1 MPQTPPLSLSIYLSF
16 YWKTHPYIC
25 KKVAE
30 FSVSGLPIITSN
42 HSDIGER
49 FHLKVL
55 GEKGLYYHDAP
66 TLKRILIHFRE
77 YSLMKQSQYF
87 DDIIGNVSD
96 GDLKHDNNE
105 RSREKISENSTS
117 SSNLP
122 SFSYGLAPLGSHFW
136 NAYQE
141 YSPEIVMSKFNQFLL
156 LQYSIDSSLDVA
168 VDEVEG
174 NFNHPPPPPAAVIT
188 NAQLLNGQNPSTSS
202 SSSSSTITS
211 RKVYSRQEL
220 LHLAK
225 KENVKE
231 IVDGVWADAYEA
243 LNARQRSVQ
252 KIFTALNELEI
263 MKRTKAQVLSTHI
276 FTHIRIFLMFILVQ
290 IYSSHIG
297 IVKQFSDQLN
307 SFF

>member
-1 MPQTPPLSLSIYLSF
+1 
-16 YWKTHPYIC
+16 
-25 KKVAE
+25 VAE

-55 GEKGLYYHDAP
+55 GEKGLYYQDAP
-66 TLKRILIHFRE
+66 TLKHILIHFRE

-87 DDIIGNVSD
+87 NVIIDDDVSDGNASGD
-96 GDLKHDNNE
+96 GDLKHDNDE
-105 RSREKISENSTS
+105 PTESSREEISETFTS
-117 SSNLP
+117 SNPP

-156 LQYSIDSSLDVA
+156 FQHSIDSSLDVT
-168 VDEVEG
+168 VEVEG
-174 NFNHPPPPPAAVIT
+174 NFNHPPPPPPAVIT
-188 NAQLLNGQNPSTSS
+188 NAQLLNGQNPSTSSS

-243 LNARQRSVQ
+243 LNTRQRSVQ

-263 MKRTKAQVLSTHI
+263 MKRTKAQV
-276 FTHIRIFLMFILVQ
+276 
-290 IYSSHIG
+290 
-297 IVKQFSDQLN
+297 
-307 SFF
+307 